1 MKIKLFF
8 ECLVLILLVSTSCSP
23 GFYQVYKAEPVG
35 NMQVGNNSLFFE
47 DENCVVS
54 YNLWDE
60 GGSVGFRFYNKTDK
74 DIFLNLDESFFILNG
89 EASDY
94 FKNRVFTNSSSSGST
109 VSKTTS
115 ASKTVAGINNFDLF
129 QTNGI
134 QEMNNVGFVSS
145 AGFSVSYHERKSI
158 CIPSKTSK
166 RVIGFKIKESIY
178 RDCDLFLYPR
188 KSQIKSVSFLMA
200 ESPIV
205 FSNRIAY
212 TIDQSDEVIKVENK
226 FYISEITNY
235 PKNEFVES
243 NYSEFCGQKSMT
255 KYDYFKTVSPDRF
268 YIKYIKGPESMKH

>member
-115 ASKTVAGINNFDLF
+115 ASKTVAGINNLDLF

-134 QEMNNVGFVSS
+134 QEMNSVGVVSS

-166 RVIGFKIKESIY
+166 RVVGFKIKESIY

-188 KSQIKSVSFLMA
+188 KSQIKSVSFLMT

-212 TIDQSDEVIKVENK
+212 TIDQSDEVIKLENK

>member
-1 MKIKLFF
+1 MILESILEKSG
-8 ECLVLILLVSTSCSP
+8 LVRSREYIIQQSITNEHGKRFQPDVVVRFP
-23 GFYQVYKAEPVG
+23 GER
-35 NMQVGNNSLFFE
+35 
-47 DENCVVS
+47 CVVIDS
-54 YNLWDE
+54 KVSLTAYE
-60 GGSVGFRFYNKTDK
+60 RFVQADK

-115 ASKTVAGINNFDLF
+115 ASKTVAGINNLDLF

-134 QEMNNVGFVSS
+134 QEMNSVGVVSS

-166 RVIGFKIKESIY
+166 RVVGFKIKESIY

-188 KSQIKSVSFLMA
+188 KSQIKSVSFLMT

-212 TIDQSDEVIKVENK
+212 TIDQSDEVIKLENK

-268 YIKYIKGPESMKH
+268 CIKLS